1 MGTTAVA
8 LTGFALWLVM
18 LTFVL
23 AFFRVYLSVS
33 TGKAVNAFAPDG
45 SDTPG
50 FGRRLTRARD
60 NCFESLPV
68 FAAIA
73 LAAYMSDRLDVTDPL
88 APWVL
93 YSRFVQSVTHVVS
106 IAVPFVLLRAT
117 MFTVQLVI
125 YLYWSL
131 QLLG

>member
-1 MGTTAVA
+1 MGSTAIA

-18 LTFVL
+18 LTYVL
-23 AFFRVYLSVS
+23 AAYRLYHSAT
-33 TGKAVNAFAPDG
+33 TGKAPNTYEPDG

-73 LAAYMSDRLDVTDPL
+73 IAAFMSGRLEVTDPL
-88 APWVL
+88 APYVL
-93 YSRFVQSVTHVVS
+93 SARFIQSVTHVVS
-106 IAVPFVLLRAT
+106 IAVPFVVLRAT
-117 MFTVQLVI
+117 AFVVQLVI
-125 YLYWSL
+125 YTYWSF